1 MKKISFLLFIAFFVG
16 LPPSGLSS
24 SKQTIALTVGLTD
37 ERPVTNM
44 PENIG
49 DDLNYNRNV
58 VKISIAKDLKII
70 RFEPLTP
77 GTTNFILRDD
87 KGKKIVEYN
96 IVVRKS
102 NLNKV
107 AAEIKSL
114 LGDIE
119 GIDIKIVNNKVV
131 IDGEILLP
139 KDMSRIY

>member
-1 MKKISFLLFIAFFVG
+1 MGRSHMKKISFLLI
-16 LPPSGLSS
+16 LSFLASWPHQGYGS

-37 ERPVTNM
+37 ERSVPNM

-87 KGKKIVEYN
+87 KGKKITEYS
-96 IVVRKS
+96 IIVRKS

-107 AAEIKSL
+107 AA
-114 LGDIE
+114 
-119 GIDIKIVNNKVV
+119 
-131 IDGEILLP
+131 
-139 KDMSRIY
+139 